1 MELMVMT
8 TPDKFRSEIYIVIKL
23 FENGLNTLHLKKP
36 KFSKSHFK
44 NYINQI
50 PKEYH
55 NRIII
60 HQFFSLVYKYEL
72 KGFNSSK
79 KNKPSR
85 IFISFTKKFK
95 KKIVSTISC
104 HSISQLK
111 SLKISNYDFIL
122 AGPLYKNAEELKT
135 LNSKFNDDKIKEIIF
150 SYPKKIA
157 FYGGISAENL
167 ISLKNNHLYGLI
179 IQGAIWYSKNQQ
191 PLDVFLEYN
200 KRLNNNS
207 LHAEKN
213 N

>member
-1 MELMVMT
+1 MVMT

-23 FENGLNTLHLKKP
+23 FENGLDTLHLKKP

-44 NYINQI
+44 NYIHQI

-60 HQFFSLVYKYEL
+60 HQFFSLVYKYDL

-79 KNKPSR
+79 KNKPSKL
-85 IFISFTKKFK
+85 FITISKFLRKKL
-95 KKIVSTISC
+95 VSSISC

-111 SLKISNYDFIL
+111 SIKISNYNVIL
-122 AGPLYKNAEELKT
+122 AGPLYKNSEELKT
-135 LNSKFNDDKIKEIIF
+135 INSKFNDDKIKEIIF

-167 ISLKNNHLYGLI
+167 NSLKNNHLYGLI
-179 IQGAIWYSKNQQ
+179 IQGAIWYNKNQQ

-200 KRLNNNS
+200 KRLNNTS
-207 LHAEKN
+207 LHVEKN